1 MTSTVGEAGQGRFA
15 AAPERLTFAE
25 AGGFLA
31 AYRAGLASGAVAV
44 DLGGLTAFDSA
55 GVGALVAAARS
66 AAACSPPLAAR
77 LVNPPAQLRALADL
91 YGVAELL
98 FGPA

>member
-1 MTSTVGEAGQGRFA
+1 MTSTAGEAGQGRPTL
-15 AAPERLTFAE
+15 APGRLTFAE
-25 AGGFLA
+25 AEGFLA
-31 AYRAGLASGAVAV
+31 AYRAGLARGETGA

-77 LVNPPAQLRALADL
+77 FVDPPAQLRSLADL
-91 YGVAELL
+91 YGVAGLL

>member
-1 MTSTVGEAGQGRFA
+1 MMSTVGDAGQTRYA

-25 AGGFLA
+25 AGSFLA
-31 AYRAGLASGAVAV
+31 AYRAGLASGAGSV
-44 DLGGLTAFDSA
+44 DLGGLAAFDSA

-77 LVNPPAQLRALADL
+77 FVNPPAQLRALADL
-91 YGVAELL
+91 YGVGELI
-98 FGPA
+98 FAPA

>member
-1 MTSTVGEAGQGRFA
+1 MTSTVGDAGQARSA

-25 AGGFLA
+25 AGSFLA
-31 AYRAGLASGAVAV
+31 AYRAGLASGEGSV
-44 DLGGLTAFDSA
+44 DLGGLTVFDSA

-77 LVNPPAQLRALADL
+77 FVNPPAQLRALADL
-91 YGVAELL
+91 YGVAELI

>member
-1 MTSTVGEAGQGRFA
+1 MTSTLGEAGQAGFS

-25 AGGFLA
+25 AGSFLA
-31 AYRAGLASGAVAV
+31 AYRAGLASGAASV

-77 LVNPPAQLRALADL
+77 LVNPPAQLRALAEL

>member
-1 MTSTVGEAGQGRFA
+1 MTSTVDDAGQARFA

-25 AGGFLA
+25 AGSFLA
-31 AYRAGLASGAVAV
+31 AYRAGLASGAGSV

-66 AAACSPPLAAR
+66 AASCSPPLAVR
-77 LVNPPAQLRALADL
+77 FVDPPAQLRALAEL
-91 YGVAELL
+91 YGVAELI

>member
-1 MTSTVGEAGQGRFA
+1 MTNTLGDAGQARFA

-25 AGGFLA
+25 AGSFLA
-31 AYRAGLASGAVAV
+31 AYRAGLAGGEGSV

-66 AAACSPPLAAR
+66 AAACSPPLTAR
-77 LVNPPAQLRALADL
+77 FVNPPAQLRALADL
-91 YGVAELL
+91 YGVAELI
-98 FGPA
+98 FAPA